1 MIIAVGLD
9 IADLARFERAITR
22 TPRLAARLFTPDE
35 LERDGRPR
43 SPKSLAGQFAAKEAV
58 FKALGGQTNRWHDVT
73 VERNGAGRPNLQL
86 HGEALRLAHEAGAN
100 SWHVSITHDGGV
112 AAAVVVLEAA

>member
-9 IADLARFERAITR
+9 IADIARFERAITR
-22 TPRLAARLFTPDE
+22 TPRLAERLFRSCE

-58 FKALGGQTNRWHDVT
+58 FKALGGRTNRWHDVI
-73 VERNGAGRPNLQL
+73 VERNGAGRPNLEL
-86 HGEALRLAHEAGAN
+86 HGEALRLAREAGADR
-100 SWHVSITHDGGV
+100 WHVSITHDGGV
-112 AAAVVVLEAA
+112 AAAVVVMETV